1 MKKKLGVI
9 IALTAIWAISYTAA
23 VASSQAEPIYETKD
37 FYEEGESSPT
47 SESQTVSNT
56 PDSDA
61 ESNASTDESWESEL
75 EFASEAETMTD
86 DTVEST
92 QETLA
97 VADDS
102 EEPETGIFAES
113 ETGISTESEN
123 SKKPANE
130 SETDSEQMPHIKNTG
145 MFSGA
150 LRSAARPSGQAE
162 PDDRGYYNHLVSV
175 THADPYCISAYHG
188 QVNPD
193 RIFDWNFNAYIRSV
207 PRSSEYYGAL
217 SFQNG
222 SYGAGAQL
230 TAAQTAGIGPFSGRL
245 PAYRFVC
252 SEAQYNAGVKAYAIY
267 KRAVGVLDRTT
278 CTITYYDLKLTLQG
292 FQKALTSADASNSAK
307 KNAHATTAYFL

>member
-102 EEPETGIFAES
+102 EEPETGIF
-113 ETGISTESEN
+113 TESEN
-123 SKKPANE
+123 SKKPASE
-130 SETDSEQMPHIKNTG
+130 SETDSEQMPLIQNTG

-150 LRSAARPSGQAE
+150 LRAAARASGQAE
-162 PDDRGYYNHLVSV
+162 PERPLSTAV
-175 THADPYCISAYHG
+175 
-188 QVNPD
+188 
-193 RIFDWNFNAYIRSV
+193 IF
-207 PRSSEYYGAL
+207 
-217 SFQNG
+217 
-222 SYGAGAQL
+222 
-230 TAAQTAGIGPFSGRL
+230 
-245 PAYRFVC
+245 
-252 SEAQYNAGVKAYAIY
+252 
-267 KRAVGVLDRTT
+267 
-278 CTITYYDLKLTLQG
+278 
-292 FQKALTSADASNSAK
+292 
-307 KNAHATTAYFL
+307 